1 VRNVPLLQVSLS
13 DVDHVDRLK
22 KNPKVVIT
30 QVVITLVVIK
40 LVLSRLKHMDREQR
54 KAHCIQDSVEHLPQ
68 QHMRQL

>member
-1 VRNVPLLQVSLS
+1 MRNVPLLQVSLS
-13 DVDHVDRLK
+13 DVDHVDWLK
-22 KNPKVVIT
+22 KNPKVLIK
-30 QVVITLVVIK
+30 LVVIK